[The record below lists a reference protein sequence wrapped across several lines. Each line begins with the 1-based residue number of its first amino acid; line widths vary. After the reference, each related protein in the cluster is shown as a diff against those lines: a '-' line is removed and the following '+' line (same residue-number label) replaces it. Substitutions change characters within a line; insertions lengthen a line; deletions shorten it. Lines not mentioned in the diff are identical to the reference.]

1 MFSYLLNLFER
12 IEQSGI
18 RLTIDEK
25 IDTLKAVTLIDL
37 SNKDRFFDTI
47 VANTAHNLVE
57 REKIR
62 KILTS
67 SDEPSSKV
75 NIDINE
81 LASRISSDL
90 YARTQF
96 IKSLLT
102 DRQFQ
107 SILNLTQDRKEILS
121 SPEIYRRLYDA
132 LVWEERED
140 EFFEILIRD
149 SRSDTTIRQRLNK
162 ILDEM
167 RSRSLNTIKNEE
179 REGIKTTDISYIKF
193 SEITDKELNRLQ
205 TAIRLAARRLLKKAY
220 DYQCVNRSANLNI
233 HRTLRKNAAL
243 DNIPFELIFKRRRKK
258 KRDIIVLCDM
268 SESVRSTAFVMIA
281 FINELTQLFNRVR
294 SFAFVSDV
302 TEITS
307 IVSRKNLESV
317 IHSLISGSVSN
328 MFGNSNYSLFFYRF
342 FQRYRA
348 ILNRNTIVIIIGD
361 GRNNYNE
368 PNLVDLRNIRRNV
381 HRLYW
386 FVPESKELWGK
397 GDSQLPL
404 YLTYSDR
411 AFTTLNLNQLSTA
424 ILKIAQ

>member
-1 MFSYLLNLFER
+1 MFSYLLSLFDR

-25 IDTLKAVTLIDL
+25 IDTLEAVTLIDL

-67 SDEPSSKV
+67 SEEPPSKV
-75 NIDINE
+75 NIDIKE
-81 LASRISSDL
+81 LAGRISSDL
-90 YARTQF
+90 YARTEF
-96 IKSLLT
+96 IKRLLT
-102 DRQFQ
+102 DEQIIN
-107 SILNLTQDRKEILS
+107 ILNLTKDKKGLLS
-121 SPEIYRRLYDA
+121 SPEIYQRLYDA
-132 LVWEERED
+132 LVWEEREE
-140 EFFEILIRD
+140 EFFELLIRD
-149 SRSDTTIRQRLNK
+149 SEASGIIRKRLNK
-162 ILDEM
+162 ILEE
-167 RSRSLNTIKNEE
+167 LNDRNVDKSKNGE
-179 REGIKTTDISYIKF
+179 RDDLRISDINYIKF
-193 SEITDKELNRLQ
+193 SEITDKEINRLQ

-243 DNIPFELIFKRRRKK
+243 DNIPFELIFKKRRKK
-258 KRDIIVLCDM
+258 KRDIVILCDM
-268 SESVRSTAFVMIA
+268 SESVRRSAFVMIT
-281 FINELTQLFNRVR
+281 FINELCQLFNRVR
-294 SFAFVSDV
+294 SFAFVSDI
-302 TEITS
+302 TEITQV
-307 IVSRKNLESV
+307 VSKKNLESV
-317 IHSLISGSVSN
+317 IHSLMSGAVSN